1 MKQNHYICKK
11 IEKMKKTLLF
21 FMALYIIL
29 YPGCVPNPP
38 ACDPGLASINH
49 VWTCTEGS
57 ELNSNGYYLDYPD
70 GLVTTSTN
78 TINYMPGD
86 DGWFDGLTIN
96 FKTDGNYFISGSSGS
111 DCGAQTTHD
120 WDGVLERIYD
130 FNGIYDTTIENYV
143 VNAGGIIDWNGYDEQ
158 PNIQITGD
166 GYSHVLKV
174 MDTTEDYLE
183 LFKSQMDTFTN
194 WWDPLNDTVYWSKY
208 EETRKYSR

>member
-1 MKQNHYICKK
+1 MF
-11 IEKMKKTLLF
+11 MKKNVDFIYVFDTNERVFSITNRHFDNSIKEKVTMEQVNVMVEELKDITGETF
-21 FMALYIIL
+21 E
-29 YPGCVPNPP
+29 VVNP
-38 ACDPGLASINH
+38 
-49 VWTCTEGS
+49 
-57 ELNSNGYYLDYPD
+57 
-70 GLVTTSTN
+70 
-78 TINYMPGD
+78 D

-96 FKTDGNYFISGSSGS
+96 FKTDDNYFISGSSGS

-174 MDTTEDYLE
+174 MSLTEDYLE
-183 LFKSQMDTFTN
+183 LFKTQMDTFTHH
-194 WWDPLNDTVYWSKY
+194 WDPLNDTVYWSNY